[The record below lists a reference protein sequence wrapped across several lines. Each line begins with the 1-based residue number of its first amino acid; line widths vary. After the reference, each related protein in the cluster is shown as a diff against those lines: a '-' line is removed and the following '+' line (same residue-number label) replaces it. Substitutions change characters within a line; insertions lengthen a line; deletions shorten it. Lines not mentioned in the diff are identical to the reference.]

1 MPRCRLSSTK
11 ITPFSVYRIFRAKIL
26 RTSKAFRGRY
36 RFGVTWY
43 LAASTPLADVVAR
56 FVEQL
61 FVGIGLRTVRSQQV
75 AHHQPV

>member
-26 RTSKAFRGRY
+26 RTSKAFRGW
-36 RFGVTWY
+36 VTWY
-43 LAASTPLADVVAR
+43 LVASTPLADVVAR

-61 FVGIGLRTVRSQQV
+61 LVGIGLRTVRSQQV